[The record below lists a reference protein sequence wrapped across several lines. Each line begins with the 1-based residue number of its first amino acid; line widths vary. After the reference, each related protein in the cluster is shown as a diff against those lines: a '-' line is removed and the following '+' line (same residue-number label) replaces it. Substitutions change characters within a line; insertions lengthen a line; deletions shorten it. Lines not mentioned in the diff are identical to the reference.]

1 MYVAGDENGK
11 TSIARP
17 GGITLPGFSY
27 AHILSYKN
35 GKNTKICRISNLDF
49 SKKSAYNKI
58 IKTAKTEKIA
68 ELVKEA
74 I

>member
-1 MYVAGDENGK
+1 MLPEMK
-11 TSIARP
+11 TEKTNIAKP
-17 GGITLPGFSY
+17 GGIMLPGFSY
-27 AHILSYKN
+27 AHILNYKN

-49 SKKSAYNKI
+49 GKQSAYNKI

-68 ELVKEA
+68 ELVKGA

>member
-1 MYVAGDENGK
+1 M
-11 TSIARP
+11 
-17 GGITLPGFSY
+17 LPGFSY
-27 AHILSYKN
+27 AHVPDYKN

-49 SKKSAYNKI
+49 SKQSAYNKI

-68 ELVKEA
+68 ELVKGA

>member
-1 MYVAGDENGK
+1 MLPEMK
-11 TSIARP
+11 TEKTNIAKP
-17 GGITLPGFSY
+17 GGIMLPGFSY
-27 AHILSYKN
+27 AHVPDYKN

-49 SKKSAYNKI
+49 RKQSAYNKI

-68 ELVKEA
+68 ELVKGA

>member
-1 MYVAGDENGK
+1 MLPEMK
-11 TSIARP
+11 TEKTNIAKP

-27 AHILSYKN
+27 AHILNYKN
-35 GKNTKICRISNLDF
+35 GKNTKICRTSNLDF
-49 SKKSAYNKI
+49 GKQSAYNKI